1 VFTHTHDPRYL
12 VAHDEPIPAG
22 VTDSEVLMAKSF
34 RIESSGADETADD
47 DDDDGGILVN
57 VLPPLLAPTSS
68 DSRRDAAFFAPMCP
82 LFNLVQAFVK
92 KSSGGSL
99 EDIDALL
106 GCGMWRSVL
115 HMTSCST
122 HAVMSTNRTKS
133 TFADT
138 TTSVHSLAIHSDQ
151 HKLYLGL
158 FACHCQHPRC

>member
-47 DDDDGGILVN
+47 YDDGGILVN

-115 HMTSCST
+115 HVASCST
-122 HAVMSTNRTKS
+122 LSCQPAEPSQLLPTPPPQLVCTHWQYTPISTSFT
-133 TFADT
+133 
-138 TTSVHSLAIHSDQ
+138 
-151 HKLYLGL
+151 
-158 FACHCQHPRC
+158 